1 MLKAIEYQSQKTYFH
16 FYGLKKIKIK
26 EEIQENGNLYVTYE
40 ELKEPEKEENSLQI
54 NMLREEFKKL
64 KTKLIQYDEM
74 LKFIVSHMDATKPS
88 FVNAR
93 SIAFILGSKP
103 EELQE
108 LLVQDDPEKILRM
121 SKEIL
126 KNSLETKMH
135 QQNIKTTLELEIPR
149 ELKKKLLMEELNAIE
164 KELGLKNDEK
174 TTLIEKLNQKLI
186 GKTLSETAKNV
197 FEEEIN
203 KLRTLEISSAEYNVT
218 RNYLEWL
225 CTLPWGLNQKEV
237 FDVNS
242 AEKIL
247 DEDHYGMKKIKERI
261 LEFVAVGK
269 MKNTV
274 QGKIILLVGPPGTG
288 KTSIGKS
295 IARALGREFFRFSV
309 GGLSETGEIKGH
321 RRTYIGAMPGKI
333 IQILKLAKSLNPII
347 MIDEID
353 KLGRG
358 NYHGDPGSALLEVLD
373 PEQNNAFLDHYLD
386 IPFDLSKVLFIC
398 TANSEDTIPRPLLD
412 RMEKLTLSGYILE
425 EKMNIAKQYLIPKI
439 IKEVGIK
446 KIKLSD
452 QVLEKLI
459 REYCREAGVR
469 NLEKHLEQIARKIAL
484 IHAQDETLKPI
495 DAIMLE
501 KMIGLPH
508 FTTDRYYEETPIGVT
523 MGLAWTEM
531 GGSTLYIE
539 TKVVPTK
546 ENSNASLM
554 LTTGK
559 MGETMKESST
569 ISYTFAK
576 NFLLRKFPDN
586 QFFKENSIHLHVP
599 EGATPKDGPSAGVT
613 MVTSLLSLALNQP
626 VKKDLAMTGEISLTG
641 LVLEIG
647 GVKEKTIAARRSG
660 AKELIFP
667 HQNKKNWNELEK
679 EIQEGLKVHFVK
691 DYSEVF
697 DIAFEKTNK

>member
-1 MLKAIEYQSQKTYFH
+1 MKLFEPFYQKTYFH
-16 FYGLKKIKIK
+16 FFALSRVRIK
-26 EEIQENGNLYVTYE
+26 EQVQENGRLFVTYE
-40 ELKEPEKEENSLQI
+40 ELKEPEKEESGIRI
-54 NMLREEFKKL
+54 NVLKSELKKL
-64 KTKLIQYDEM
+64 KNEIIQLDEVF
-74 LKFIVSHMDATKPS
+74 KFIISTMDPTKPT
-88 FVNAR
+88 FVSAR
-93 SIAFILGSKP
+93 YMAFIVGTKP

-108 LLVQDDPEKILRM
+108 LLSQDEPEKILKM
-121 SKEIL
+121 SIDIL
-126 KNSLETKMH
+126 KDYLEMKKH
-135 QQNIKTTLELEIPR
+135 QQNIKYNLEQEIPK
-149 ELKKKLLMEELNAIE
+149 ELKKKLLMDELNTIE

-174 TTLIEKLNQKLI
+174 TALIEKLNQKI
-186 GKTLSETAKNV
+186 VGKTLSEAAKNV

-203 KLRTLEISSAEYNVT
+203 KLRTLEIASAEYNVT

-225 CTLPWGLNQKEV
+225 SVLPWGLNQKEV
-237 FDVNS
+237 YDVSS

-269 MKNTV
+269 IRNTV
-274 QGKIILLVGPPGTG
+274 QGKIVLLVGPPGVG

-309 GGLSETGEIKGH
+309 GGLSETAEIKGH

-353 KLGRG
+353 KLGKG
-358 NYHGDPGSALLEVLD
+358 YHGDPGSALLEVLD
-373 PEQNNAFLDHYLD
+373 PEQNSGFLDHYLD

-398 TANSEDTIPRPLLD
+398 TANSADTIPRPLLD
-412 RMEKLTLSGYILE
+412 RMEKLQLSGYILE

-439 IKEVGIK
+439 MKEVGIK
-446 KIKLSD
+446 KMKLSD

-459 REYCREAGVR
+459 REYCRESGVR

-484 IHAQDETLKPI
+484 LHAQDENVKPI
-495 DAIMLE
+495 DGVALE

-531 GGSTLYIE
+531 GGATLYIE

-546 ENSNASLM
+546 DSSNPNLV

-559 MGETMKESST
+559 IGETMKESST

-576 NFLLRKFPDN
+576 NFLLQKFPQN
-586 QFFKENSIHLHVP
+586 NFFKENSIHLHVP

-626 VKKDLAMTGEISLTG
+626 VKKDLAMTGELSLTG

-667 HQNKKNWNELEK
+667 YGNRKNWNELEK

-691 DYSEVF
+691 TYSEVYE
-697 DIAFEKTNK
+697 IAFGKEKE